1 MEHTG
6 GLPTVGSRHYN
17 TGKQTQGIMNHRNMK
32 MVWRISFATAVI
44 ISGTTI
50 ATAREPAS
58 SIKSLPSEISRKC
71 NTPIDW
77 VKVGTGRSV
86 MLQPSPDASYGKVD
100 CVLAELRRKGD
111 IDLGFIGNEADPNE
125 VISPPWSYIAGG
137 KIDVL
142 QALATE
148 IQKAGWV
155 LGSLA
160 KADDGTGFLLFR
172 TPDGMTAAQA
182 ELFNDR
188 IWKQQLGDITFGTA
202 PTKTGSRLI
211 GDE

>member
-1 MEHTG
+1 MD
-6 GLPTVGSRHYN
+6 
-17 TGKQTQGIMNHRNMK
+17 HRNMK
-32 MVWRISFATAVI
+32 MVWRISLAAAVI
-44 ISGTTI
+44 ISGTTM
-50 ATAREPAS
+50 ATAREPES
-58 SIKSLPSEISRKC
+58 SIKNLPAEISRKC
-71 NTPIDW
+71 KTPIDW

-86 MLQPSPDASYGKVD
+86 MLQPSPDASYGKID
-100 CVLAELRRKGD
+100 CVLAEIKRQDD
-111 IDLGFIGNEADPNE
+111 IDLGFIGNEADPNQ

-155 LGSLA
+155 VGSLA

-182 ELFNDR
+182 EPFNGR